1 GRRMKKLV
9 YVLSKN
15 GTVKNYVS
23 EVLIQ
28 ADENDEETVNVS
40 MNFTTD
46 IEKAIDL
53 VDATSEVYSQLAR
66 QLGERL
72 VGIEEEA
79 E

>member
-1 GRRMKKLV
+1 MKKLV

-72 VGIEEEA
+72 VGIEEE
-79 E
+79 EE

>member
-1 GRRMKKLV
+1 MKQLV
-9 YVLSKN
+9 YVLSKK

-53 VDATSEVYSQLAR
+53 VDATSEVYSQLVR

>member
-1 GRRMKKLV
+1 MKQLV
-9 YVLSKN
+9 YVLSKK

-40 MNFTTD
+40 MKFTTD

-53 VDATSEVYSQLAR
+53 VDATSEVYSQLAG

>member
-1 GRRMKKLV
+1 MKKLV